1 MKKNLIF
8 IIFFSVI
15 LFTVAFTTQHRV
27 FSQTSTN
34 VCRYNIETRQE
45 STCVSGTACRM
56 VINDCQGGWGCMTPF
71 GCSAPQPNCTSI
83 ANCTRWTLENENQNP
98 ARSDLEK
105 ARESVSMEIEP
116 VSPPP
121 RPHQE
126 CIGAPPLPMYC
137 FTSSVVLYQS
147 MLWNEVRY
155 NIEAYNKAV
164 DIYKT
169 AVDNWRLRAEAGHIG
184 PRPIPPDPNDFL
196 LDRNNDSLFPYRVK
210 YESSYGSD
218 PRALTP
224 PLSKDQAFQIFNA
237 EYQDM
242 FNKIAV
248 DHTIY
253 SRRFEPATSTQPR
266 TSSPTP
272 TPTSTQQISLLAN
285 GQTSLLAYPGETITY
300 TWRAPSGPGYTYS
313 STYTSD
319 APDNCPGGIIRQGEI
334 KPWVANTQQG
344 STSAVV
350 QQCQAGRTYT
360 ITYMVKD
367 STGTPVV
374 STSITVRVGTGTR
387 TSTTTVT
394 TPRPT
399 EYNPSRPGF
408 TGATTIPGV
417 TDRPRTTSQTQNQ
430 TQQNNLNSL
439 VDSINRIN
447 SVLQSI
453 SNLDSN
459 TQRSIIELIQRFINS
474 LRDLLTNLINQA
486 NQPGGAGGSG
496 GAGIGSGGSSTSTP
510 TSTPTST
517 TPITS
522 TSTLGQF
529 RYLKIDAIKAASWV
543 AFREIEVYDQNGQ
556 KINLVNAKGSSGSWV
571 PQNSGP
577 EKAIDG
583 NPNTAWNAGETNPEC
598 MVNYGPSCPNSSRNA
613 WIVVDLGS
621 SKQVSKIRVLEMGDQ
636 TSSTLKFYV
645 SNDDRSYNYVGEFSG
660 AVRDNT
666 WIEYPTPQSTPQLSV
681 SLTVNGRKE
690 VEIWPGEIAII
701 EWSATGT
708 GGTFYSFSLEEDS
721 SLPGYEFTNPVNRSY
736 CGSIV
741 GSQQT
746 FSNFKQG
753 LLPLRGK
760 HLIKISGESG
770 CFYKTKLTF
779 KYKIVDLYNPNR
791 FAEDSIVIKIKGLPR
806 PFNDGVLGEI
816 VRDLDREPNPI
827 AIPLPGRTYY
837 FRLSSNSQY
846 TPSIKVLNAPQDI
859 EVSLGNW
866 YYTRDI
872 YQRPLRAFLPITI
885 KIKENAR
892 PGDYII
898 RFQSENETNSFVDFF
913 IKVVEENRQRE
924 YFGSS
929 ERLFY

>member
-1 MKKNLIF
+1 MKKKLIF

-15 LFTVAFTTQHRV
+15 LFIVAFTTQHIV

-45 STCVSGTACRM
+45 STCVSGIACRM

-71 GCSAPQPNCTSI
+71 GCSAPQPNCTST
-83 ANCTRWTLENENQNP
+83 ANCTSWTLENENQNP
-98 ARSDLEK
+98 ASSDLEK
-105 ARESVSMEIEP
+105 AREIVSMRIEP

-121 RPHQE
+121 RPYQE

-164 DIYKT
+164 ESYKT
-169 AVDNWRLRAEAGHIG
+169 AVDNWRLRAEAGLIG
-184 PRPIPPDPNDFL
+184 PRPIPPDPSDFL
-196 LDRNNDSLFPYRVK
+196 LGKNNDPLFPYRVK

-224 PLSKDQAFQIFNA
+224 PLSEDQAFQIFNA

-242 FNKIAV
+242 FNKIAI
-248 DHTIY
+248 DPTIY
-253 SRRFEPATSTQPR
+253 SRRFEPATT
-266 TSSPTP
+266 
-272 TPTSTQQISLLAN
+272 TQQISLLAN

-313 STYTSD
+313 SIYTSD
-319 APDNCPGGIIRQGEI
+319 APDNCPGGVWRQGEI

-367 STGTPVV
+367 RTGTPVV
-374 STSITVRVGTGTR
+374 STSITVRIGTGTR
-387 TSTTTVT
+387 TPTST
-394 TPRPT
+394 
-399 EYNPSRPGF
+399 
-408 TGATTIPGV
+408 
-417 TDRPRTTSQTQNQ
+417 QTL
-430 TQQNNLNSL
+430 QNNINSL
-439 VDSINRIN
+439 IDYLNRIN

-453 SNLDSN
+453 PNLNPDIQSNI
-459 TQRSIIELIQRFINS
+459 TQLIQRLINF
-474 LRDLLTNLINQA
+474 LRDLLNNLINQS
-486 NQPGGAGGSG
+486 NQPGGG
-496 GAGIGSGGSSTSTP
+496 STSTP
-510 TSTPTST
+510 ITSTSTP
-517 TPITS
+517 

-529 RYLKIDAIKAASWV
+529 RYLKIDATKVASWV

-666 WIEYPTPQSTPQLSV
+666 WIEYPPPQSTQQLSV

-736 CGSIV
+736 CGSV
-741 GSQQT
+741 VVNEFVSQQI
-746 FSNFKQG
+746 FPNFKQG

-760 HLIKISGESG
+760 RPIKISGESG

-827 AIPLPGRTYY
+827 AIPLPGRMYY
-837 FRLSSNSQY
+837 FRLSSDPQY
-846 TPSIKVLNAPQDI
+846 TPSIKALNAPQDI